1 MRLSELFTGEKTITD
16 TGRIQPGTAGNSA
29 VNRQIQ
35 SLVPGQTIQGEVVSR
50 NGNELQVR
58 VADDMVLQARLDRS
72 MNLEVGKSITFEV
85 KNNGQTLTLS
95 PLFTNMATDANIMKA
110 LDMASL
116 PVNNTTVTMT
126 HQMMEAG
133 LSIGRNSLQ
142 QLFRE
147 INQFPEADT
156 ADIVSLHK
164 LQLPVNS
171 ANVAQMASYRN
182 LTYQL
187 EAGLSQVMDTI
198 SEEILQLVQNGD
210 MEGAANLYKEL
221 VALTE
226 EMSQGAE
233 AVSDGVGY
241 PGDMPADEALAEG
254 ELPADSTKAAGDGAF
269 VNGTGQNGETPEA
282 VQSEKVIPGETG
294 ENAAGAGI
302 GNADKIFFEA
312 DGRVI
317 MEEAAQGA
325 VDAQN
330 KETAAASSANING
343 AEDGALQENALG
355 NKSSGTGNAGGTEG
369 KILSPEAFRD
379 VMLGVQGKAQGQ
391 RTLQHLLKPLLEQL
405 GKQWSISPEEVADKE
420 RVEEL
425 YRRVDRQMKSLAQT
439 LENEGQTAGSA
450 YKAVTS
456 LSQNIDF
463 LQQVNQTY
471 TYIQLPLRLQQG
483 KAHGD
488 LYVYTNKKNLAM
500 KDGQISALLHLD
512 MEHLGPVDVYVAMA
526 NEKVNT
532 RFMVQDD
539 SVLDFL
545 SEHMDI
551 LTERLN
557 RRGYQCSVEMKLR
570 DEQDAEQ
577 GGINRLL
584 EKEQSVPLSE
594 YSFDVRT

>member
-233 AVSDGVGY
+233 ATAEGVGY
-241 PGDMPADEALAEG
+241 PGDMPVDEALAEG
-254 ELPADSTKAAGDGAF
+254 ELSADSTKAAGDGLP
-269 VNGTGQNGETPEA
+269 VNGTGQNGETPGA
-282 VQSEKVIPGETG
+282 VQSGNILPGEIG
-294 ENAAGAGI
+294 ENAAGTGI
-302 GNADKIFFEA
+302 GNADKFFADA
-312 DGRVI
+312 DGKAG
-317 MEEAAQGA
+317 MGEAAQGMA
-325 VDAQN
+325 DAQN
-330 KETAAASSANING
+330 KETAAASSATING
-343 AEDGALQENALG
+343 TEDSARQENAISEK
-355 NKSSGTGNAGGTEG
+355 NSGTGNTVGAEG
-369 KILSPEAFRD
+369 KILSPEVFRD
-379 VMLGVQGKAQGQ
+379 IMLGVQGKAQGQ

-420 RVEEL
+420 RVEDL
-425 YRRVDRQMKSLAQT
+425 YRRVDRQMKSLAQA

-539 SVLDFL
+539 SILDFL

-557 RRGYQCSVEMKLR
+557 KRGYQCSVEMKLR
-570 DEQDAEQ
+570 DEQDKEQ
-577 GGINRLL
+577 GGICRLL

>member
-16 TGRIQPGTAGNSA
+16 TSRIQSGTAGNSA

-182 LTYQL
+182 FTYQL

-210 MEGAANLYKEL
+210 VEGAANLYKEL

-233 AVSDGVGY
+233 SVTDGVGY
-241 PGDMPADEALAEG
+241 PGDMPEDEAIAEG
-254 ELPADSTKAAGDGAF
+254 ELPADSTKAAGDGAP
-269 VNGTGQNGETPEA
+269 VNGTGQNGETPET
-282 VQSEKVIPGETG
+282 VQNGNVIPGETE

-302 GNADKIFFEA
+302 GNADKIFPEA
-312 DGRVI
+312 YGRVI
-317 MEEAAQGA
+317 TEGAVQGA
-325 VDAQN
+325 ADAQN
-330 KETAAASSANING
+330 KETEAASSANIN
-343 AEDGALQENALG
+343 AEDSALQENAIG
-355 NKSSGTGNAGGTEG
+355 NKNSGTGNAVGTEG

-379 VMLGVQGKAQGQ
+379 VVLGVQGKAQGQ

-405 GKQWSISPEEVADKE
+405 GKQWSISPQEVADKE

-425 YRRVDRQMKSLAQT
+425 YRRVDRQMKSLTQT
-439 LENEGQTAGSA
+439 LENSGRADGSA

-532 RFMVQDD
+532 RFMVRDD
-539 SVLDFL
+539 SVMDFL

-570 DEQDAEQ
+570 DEQDKEQ
-577 GGINRLL
+577 GGISRLL